1 MYRAIRVIINSFG
14 FVAMV
19 VMAYVTWQ
27 TAPWMSLLFAL
38 AAFDQFE
45 DVYYYVYGRRL
56 MPRWALL
63 LDIAG
68 EGILFGFGLAM
79 LILSAAYYAY
89 FSTWFFRSMLVLS
102 ILMMWSS
109 VEDIMEWLAS
119 TPEQTPATAAPPVPV
134 TTSLSSVMG
143 YVRKKEAVRE
153 EEGFRFVVRKH

>member
-1 MYRAIRVIINSFG
+1 MYRVIRVILNSFG
-14 FVAMV
+14 FVAMA

-45 DVYYYVYGRRL
+45 DVYYYVYNKRL
-56 MPRWALL
+56 LPRWALPFDL
-63 LDIAG
+63 VA
-68 EGILFGFGLAM
+68 EGVLFGFGLGM

-89 FSTWFFRSMLVLS
+89 FSTWFFRATLVLS

-109 VEDIMEWLAS
+109 VEDVMQWLAPA
-119 TPEQTPATAAPPVPV
+119 PEQTPITAAPPAPI
-134 TTSLSSVMG
+134 TSVSSVFG

-153 EEGFRFVVRKH
+153 EEGFRFVARKR